1 MARRVSFAAL
11 ESRSARLRLK
21 IRRRPYSGPSL
32 ARGIALMYRR
42 NKTNG
47 TWVLKASN
55 GHGAYWTKA
64 FALADDFED
73 ADAKT
78 VLTFYQAQDEAK
90 KLARGDDDLDNKP
103 ITVDG
108 ALKAYR
114 RDLEARGANPYNADW
129 PRLHL
134 TNVLQSKPVALLTA
148 TELKKWRDGLLGT
161 MAPSTI
167 NRLCGCLCAAL
178 EQAAQHDKRIQNR
191 DAWETGLAGLPNAQE
206 VRNVILSDDTVRELI
221 AAAYNLDHQFGL
233 LTDTLAITGA
243 RPSQAVRLRV
253 EDLHDHPLRPKL
265 MMPKSAKGGGRNRA
279 VKKAERYSLPITA
292 QLAARLKAASR
303 GRPEGAPLL
312 LQTDGSPWNKNPG
325 QYYHRQIDNAVT
337 AIGLDPA
344 EVTMYCLRHSSI
356 VRMLLRNVPIRL
368 VASLHNTSVAMIEKH
383 YSKYITEHSDD
394 ISRKALLQ
402 HEPLGSKHVVG
413 LAVSGTCDPRR
424 SRHRRGLVAA
434 NSQPGLLVAT
444 NGTTGIC

>member
-1 MARRVSFAAL
+1 MARKVSFSAL

-32 ARGIALMYRR
+32 ARGISLMYRR
-42 NKTNG
+42 NSTNG

-73 ADAKT
+73 SDAKD
-78 VLTFYQAQDEAK
+78 VLTFHQAQDQAK
-90 KLARGDDDLDNKP
+90 KLARGGDDGPDNAP
-103 ITVDG
+103 VTADG

-114 RDLEARGANPYNADW
+114 SDLEAREANPYNADW

-134 TNVLQSKPVALLTA
+134 TSRLLSRPVAMLTA
-148 TELKKWRDGLLGT
+148 TELKNWRDGMLGT

-191 DAWETGLAGLPNAQE
+191 DAWETGLANLPNAQE
-206 VRNVILSDDTVRELI
+206 ARNVILSDDKVLEFV
-221 AAAYNLDHQFGL
+221 AAAYARDHQLGL
-233 LTDTLAITGA
+233 LTDTLATTGA

-253 EDLHDHPLRPKL
+253 DDLHDHPLRPKL
-265 MMPKSAKGGGRNRA
+265 MMPKSAKGGGRNRSA
-279 VKKAERYSLPITA
+279 KKIERYSVPITRT
-292 QLAARLKAASR
+292 LAVRLKAAAK
-303 GRPEGAPLL
+303 GRAIEAPLL
-312 LQTDGSPWNKNPG
+312 MQSDGRPWDKNPG
-325 QYYHRQIDNAVT
+325 QNYHRQIDDVVT

-344 EVTMYCLRHSSI
+344 EVTIYCLRHSNI

-383 YSKYITEHSDD
+383 YSKYITEHSIDD
-394 ISRKALLQ
+394 ITRA
-402 HEPLGSKHVVG
+402 
-413 LAVSGTCDPRR
+413 
-424 SRHRRGLVAA
+424 
-434 NSQPGLLVAT
+434 GLLSEWTPAVENVVAMLR
-444 NGTTGIC
+444 

>member
-1 MARRVSFAAL
+1 MARKVSFSAMA
-11 ESRSARLRLK
+11 SRSARLNK
-21 IRRRPYSGPSL
+21 FTIRRGPYSGPSL
-32 ARGIALMYRR
+32 ARGILLMYRR

-47 TWVLKASN
+47 TWVLKVSN

-73 ADAKT
+73 ADGRN
-78 VLTFYQAQDEAK
+78 VLTFYQAQDAAK
-90 KLARGDDDLDNKP
+90 KLARGEDGSAGNAP

-108 ALKAYR
+108 ALTAYKT
-114 RDLEARGANPYNADW
+114 DLEARGANPYNADW
-129 PRLHL
+129 PRIHL
-134 TNVLQSKPVALLTA
+134 SGALLAKPVAMLSA

-161 MAPSTI
+161 MEPSTI

-206 VRNVILSDDTVRELI
+206 VRNVIISDDKVCEFI
-221 AAAYNLDHQFGL
+221 AAAYYLDHQFGL
-233 LTDTLAITGA
+233 LTETLAITGT

-253 EDLHDHPLRPKL
+253 EDLHNHPLRPKL
-265 MMPKSAKGGGRNRA
+265 MMPKSAKGGGRNRS
-279 VKKAERYSLPITA
+279 VKKTERYSVPITT
-292 QLAARLKAASR
+292 QLAGSLKAAAK
-303 GRPEGAPLL
+303 GRVDGAPLL
-312 LQTDGSPWNKNPG
+312 LQSDGSPWDKNPG
-325 QYYHRQIDNAVT
+325 QNYHRQVDNVVT
-337 AIGLDPA
+337 AVGLDPA

-394 ISRKALLQ
+394 VSRHALLH
-402 HEPLGSKHVVG
+402 HEPPAADNVVA
-413 LAVSGTCDPRR
+413 LAR
-424 SRHRRGLVAA
+424 
-434 NSQPGLLVAT
+434 
-444 NGTTGIC
+444 